1 MPINVAQEPCPYYD
15 FAFNLHICKRKTGL
29 GPTQL
34 SNLIAIVAAN
44 KAYDG
49 EWVKAIS
56 VSKFLGLN
64 SYPSL
69 YTLERKGLIEF
80 KQVQIG
86 GHSPRTG
93 VWGRVAF
100 VRLTQAGRAKV
111 KELLN
116 D

>member
-1 MPINVAQEPCPYYD
+1 MPINVAQDPCPYYD
-15 FAFNLHICKRKTGL
+15 FAFDLHECRRKTGL

-34 SNLIAIVAAN
+34 SNLIAIASFN
-44 KAYDG
+44 KVYDS

-56 VSKFLGLN
+56 ILRFLGLN

-93 VWGRVAF
+93 TWGRVAF
-100 VRLTQAGRAKV
+100 VRLTPAGKAKV
-111 KELLN
+111 KGLLN

>member
-15 FAFNLHICKRKTGL
+15 FAFNVHECKLKTGL

-34 SNLIAIVAAN
+34 SNLIAMAACE
-44 KAYDG
+44 KVYSG
-49 EWVKAIS
+49 EWCKAIS

-69 YTLERKGLIEF
+69 YVLEKKGLIEF

-93 VWGRVAF
+93 TWGRVAF